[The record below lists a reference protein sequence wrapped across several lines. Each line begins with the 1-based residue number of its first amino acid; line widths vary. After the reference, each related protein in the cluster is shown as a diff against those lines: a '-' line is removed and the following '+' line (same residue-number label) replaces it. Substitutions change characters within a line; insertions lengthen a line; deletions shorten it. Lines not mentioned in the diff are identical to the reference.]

1 MTNNY
6 DIQIIFIHRNA
17 TKYLSLHLRDLGTC
31 TYIRNFKAIIL
42 QPIGTCLQNEIKILK
57 SQHMKRD

>member
-17 TKYLSLHLRDLGTC
+17 TKDLSLHLRDLGTYNY
-31 TYIRNFKAIIL
+31 TKL
-42 QPIGTCLQNEIKILK
+42 QSI
-57 SQHMKRD
+57 

>member
-17 TKYLSLHLRDLGTC
+17 TKDLSLHLRDLGT
-31 TYIRNFKAIIL
+31 YIQNFKAKIL